1 MRDNRNKWQFYNHP
15 SKIALTANDTRY
27 WKQSLKKLLKVGIE
41 FEFNLQEQKGKCKG
55 DNVQCPCIHINKGC
69 WKSCQNCKNC
79 ESVTCFDTCA
89 NKQKSCDYKKC
100 KTCENYKLDC
110 LGTCCVEFI
119 STCFICT
126 KFGRNCDTCVQKY
139 DPKSDPKAIRK
150 TLGDE
155 FQPSHHYGLISPS
168 GVVSIT
174 TDGSLLGDKGL
185 EIITVGRRV
194 DYWEF
199 YTMSKKIL
207 DKAVSMGGY
216 LNERCGAHMHL
227 LASYYESENMISEME
242 KDMPEI
248 ILANFHQLCRRYQN
262 AITWMTIALDDPEHM
277 TRWEKFRVSVLGIS
291 PVAKDMYTVVDEV
304 ARNAGGCK
312 YGWVNYNRTSFV
324 AKNKINRFHVEMRAA
339 DATLCPTVYAAL
351 ACLYYA
357 LAIKAVEISRY
368 GLLKVGEEK
377 WLKRAKTMKEA
388 LMNNCSDYGDS
399 TRLSNTKEVLDYK
412 EDYIKESLDLISQL
426 KGILM
431 KLGPA
436 HDVLVKLAERPAAL
450 RRINGDTWQDIER
463 DLEVQIGESD
473 HIEFKLNEIVDLRI
487 IEDCRTLDE
496 WVTEVNRI
504 LTEDE
509 EIDQKIGNDEIE
521 EFVNIKMR
529 EGEVVWSDSIGSVV
543 PL

>member
-1 MRDNRNKWQFYNHP
+1 MRDNRDKWQFYNHP
-15 SKIALTANDTRY
+15 SKEALTANEVRY

-55 DNVQCPCIHINKGC
+55 DNIQCPCIHIDKGC
-69 WKSCQNCKNC
+69 WKECQNYELCKFTPC
-79 ESVTCFDTCA
+79 LDTCA
-89 NKQKSCDYKKC
+89 NRQKDCDHEKC
-100 KTCENYKLDC
+100 RTCKNYKLDC
-110 LGTCCVEFI
+110 LGTCCVEFM
-119 STCFICT
+119 SMCFICD
-126 KFGRNCDTCVQKY
+126 KFGRDCGTCPQKY
-139 DPKSDPKAIRK
+139 DPKADPKTIRK
-150 TLGDE
+150 ALGDE
-155 FQPSHHYGLISPS
+155 FKPSHHYGSISPS

-216 LNERCGAHMHL
+216 LNERCGAQMHL
-227 LASYYESENMISEME
+227 LASYYESERVINEME

-277 TRWEKFRVSVLGIS
+277 TRWEKFRVSVLEIS
-291 PVAKDMYTVVDEV
+291 PVAKDMWTVVDEV
-304 ARNAGGCK
+304 ARQAGGCK
-312 YGWVNYNRTSFV
+312 YGWVNYNRMNFV
-324 AKNKINRFHVEMRAA
+324 DRGKINRFHIEMRAA
-339 DATLCPTVYAAL
+339 DATLCPTIYAAL

-368 GLLKVGEEK
+368 GLLKVGEEG
-377 WLKRAKTMKEA
+377 WLKKAKVMKEA
-388 LMNNCSDYGDS
+388 LMNNCSGYDESDRFS
-399 TRLSNTKEVLDYK
+399 HTKQALDYK
-412 EDYIKESLDLISQL
+412 ENYIEESLDLVSQL

-450 RRINGDTWQDIER
+450 RRIKGETWEEIEK
-463 DLEVQIGESD
+463 DLEVQIDESD

-487 IEDCRTLDE
+487 IEDCRTLAE
-496 WVTEVNRI
+496 WITEVNRV
-504 LTEDE
+504 LAEDR
-509 EIDQKIGNDEIE
+509 EIDQKIGNEAIE
-521 EFVNIKMR
+521 EFVNTKMR
-529 EGEVVWSDSIGSVV
+529 EGEILWSDSVGSVV

>member
-1 MRDNRNKWQFYNHP
+1 V
-15 SKIALTANDTRY
+15 ALTANDTRY
-27 WKQSLKKLLKVGIE
+27 WRQSLKKLLKVGIE
-41 FEFNLQEQKGKCKG
+41 FEFNLQEQKGKCRG
-55 DNVQCPCIHINKGC
+55 DNVQCPCIYMHNNC
-69 WKSCQNCKNC
+69 WKSCQNYKNC
-79 ESVTCFDTCA
+79 ESTPCRDICA
-89 NKQKSCDYKKC
+89 NKQKCPDHKKC
-100 KTCENYKLDC
+100 KGCKDYKLNC
-110 LGTCCVEFI
+110 LGTCCVEFT
-119 STCFICT
+119 STCFTCT
-126 KFGRNCDTCVQKY
+126 KFARNCDTCPQKY
-139 DPKSDPKAIRK
+139 DPKGDPKTIRK
-150 TLGDE
+150 VLGDE
-155 FQPSHHYGLISPS
+155 FKPSHHYGLISPS

-450 RRINGDTWQDIER
+450 RRINGDTWEDIER

-504 LTEDE
+504 LTEDG